1 MIKEKHLHWKVMVV
15 SGHSEKIHIK
25 QGDITAET
33 TDAIVNP
40 ANSQLM
46 HGGGAARA
54 IAVKGGRVITEQSR
68 HLIERIGQ
76 VPVGKA
82 VMTDAGELPCKFVI
96 HTVGPVWGEGD
107 EPEKLRRAV
116 WNVLTLAELYNLRSV
131 SMPAISSGVFGFP
144 KPLCAE
150 ILLETSMMF
159 LQQPG
164 VTLTDIVMC
173 NFDRETVE
181 IFQAAEQAINSR

>member
-1 MIKEKHLHWKVMVV
+1 MIRIGGKTIL
-15 SGHSEKIHIK
+15 IK

-40 ANSQLM
+40 ANSQLV

-54 IAVKGGRVITEQSR
+54 IAVKGGPVIEEQSR
-68 HLIERIGQ
+68 RLIERIGE
-76 VPVGKA
+76 VPTGKA
-82 VMTDAGELPCKFVI
+82 VMTDAGRLSCKFVI
-96 HTVGPVWGEGD
+96 HTVGPVWGEGG

-144 KPLCAE
+144 KLLCAE
-150 ILLETSMMF
+150 ILLATTAEF
-159 LQQPG
+159 LRQPAIMLDE
-164 VTLTDIVMC
+164 VVMC
-173 NFDRETVE
+173 NHDQMTTD
-181 IFQAAEQAINSR
+181 IFQAAAQSCQPG

>member
-1 MIKEKHLHWKVMVV
+1 MIHIDGKNI
-15 SGHSEKIHIK
+15 SIK

-40 ANSQLM
+40 ANSQLL

-54 IAVKGGRVITEQSR
+54 IAVKGGPVIEEQSR
-68 HLIERIGQ
+68 RLIDRIGE
-76 VPVGKA
+76 VPTGKA
-82 VMTDAGELPCKFVI
+82 VMTDAGRLPCKFVI

-150 ILLETSMMF
+150 ILLATAAEF
-159 LQQPG
+159 LKQPA
-164 VTLTDIVMC
+164 VSLNEVVMC
-173 NFDRETVE
+173 NHDRQTTE
-181 IFQAAEQAINSR
+181 IFMAAARALPAMNG

>member
-1 MIKEKHLHWKVMVV
+1 MIRIGDKVVL
-15 SGHSEKIHIK
+15 IK

-40 ANSQLM
+40 ANSQLL

-54 IAVKGGRVITEQSR
+54 IAVKGGPVIEEQSR
-68 HLIERIGQ
+68 RLIDRIGE
-76 VPVGKA
+76 VPTGKA
-82 VMTDAGELPCKFVI
+82 VMTDAGRLPCKFVI

-150 ILLETSMMF
+150 ILLATAAEF
-159 LQQPG
+159 LKQPA
-164 VTLTDIVMC
+164 VSLNEVVMC
-173 NFDRETVE
+173 NHDRQTTE
-181 IFQAAEQAINSR
+181 IFMAAARALPAMNG

>member
-1 MIKEKHLHWKVMVV
+1 MIRIGDKV
-15 SGHSEKIHIK
+15 ILIK

-40 ANSQLM
+40 ANSQLL

-54 IAVKGGRVITEQSR
+54 IAVKGGPVIEEQSR
-68 HLIERIGQ
+68 RLIDRIGE
-76 VPVGKA
+76 VPTGKA
-82 VMTDAGELPCKFVI
+82 VMTDAGRLACKFII

-150 ILLETSMMF
+150 ILLATAAEF
-159 LQQPG
+159 LKQPA
-164 VTLTDIVMC
+164 VSLNEVVMC
-173 NFDRETVE
+173 NHDRQTTE
-181 IFQAAEQAINSR
+181 IFMAAARALPAMNG

>member
-1 MIKEKHLHWKVMVV
+1 MIRIGDKV
-15 SGHSEKIHIK
+15 ILIK

-40 ANSQLM
+40 ANSQLL

-54 IAVKGGRVITEQSR
+54 IAVKGGPVIEEQSR
-68 HLIERIGQ
+68 RLIDRIGE
-76 VPVGKA
+76 VPTGKA
-82 VMTDAGELPCKFVI
+82 VMTDAGRLPCKFVI

-150 ILLETSMMF
+150 ILLATAAEF
-159 LQQPG
+159 LKQPA
-164 VTLTDIVMC
+164 VSLNEVVMC
-173 NFDRETVE
+173 NHDRQTTE
-181 IFQAAEQAINSR
+181 IFMAAARAFPAMNG

>member
-1 MIKEKHLHWKVMVV
+1 MIRIGDKV
-15 SGHSEKIHIK
+15 ILIK

-40 ANSQLM
+40 ANSQLL

-54 IAVKGGRVITEQSR
+54 IAVKGGPVIEEQSR
-68 HLIERIGQ
+68 RLIDRIGE
-76 VPVGKA
+76 VPTGKA
-82 VMTDAGELPCKFVI
+82 VMTDAGRLPCKFVI

-150 ILLETSMMF
+150 ILLATAAEF
-159 LQQPG
+159 LKQPA
-164 VTLTDIVMC
+164 VSLNEVVMC
-173 NFDRETVE
+173 NHDRQTTE
-181 IFQAAEQAINSR
+181 IFMAAARALPAMNG

>member
-1 MIKEKHLHWKVMVV
+1 MIRIGGKVILV
-15 SGHSEKIHIK
+15 K

-40 ANSQLM
+40 ANSQLL

-54 IAVKGGRVITEQSR
+54 IAVKGGPAIEEQSR
-68 HLIERIGQ
+68 RLIDRIGE
-76 VPVGKA
+76 VPTGKA
-82 VMTDAGELPCKFVI
+82 VMTDAGRLPCKFVI

-150 ILLETSMMF
+150 ILLATAAEF
-159 LQQPG
+159 LKQPA
-164 VTLTDIVMC
+164 VSLNEVVMC
-173 NFDRETVE
+173 NHDRQTTE
-181 IFQAAEQAINSR
+181 IFMAAARALPAMNG

>member
-1 MIKEKHLHWKVMVV
+1 MIRIDGKRIL
-15 SGHSEKIHIK
+15 IK

-40 ANSQLM
+40 ANSQLL

-54 IAVKGGRVITEQSR
+54 IAVKGGPAIEEQSR
-68 HLIERIGQ
+68 RLIDRIGE
-76 VPVGKA
+76 VPTGKA
-82 VMTDAGELPCKFVI
+82 VMTDAGRLPCKFVI
-96 HTVGPVWGEGD
+96 HTVGPVWGEGG

-150 ILLETSMMF
+150 ILLATATEF
-159 LQQPG
+159 LKQPA
-164 VTLTDIVMC
+164 VSLNEVVMC
-173 NFDRETVE
+173 NHDRQTTE
-181 IFQAAEQAINSR
+181 IFMAAARSFPAMNG

>member
-1 MIKEKHLHWKVMVV
+1 MISVGEK
-15 SGHSEKIHIK
+15 KIHIK

-33 TDAIVNP
+33 SDAIVNP

-54 IAVKGGRVITEQSR
+54 IAVKGGSVINEQSR
-68 HLIERIGQ
+68 RLIERIGT
-76 VPVGKA
+76 VPVSKA
-82 VMTDAGELPCKFVI
+82 VLTDAGELPCKFVI

-107 EPEKLRRAV
+107 EEGKLRRAV
-116 WNVLTLAELYNLRSV
+116 WNVLTLADLFNLESI

-144 KPLCAE
+144 KALCAQ
-150 ILLETSMMF
+150 ILLDTTVKF
-159 LQQPG
+159 LQQPY
-164 VTLTDIVMC
+164 VTLSDVVMC

-181 IFQAAEQAINSR
+181 VFLAAEHTLKKTRQH

>member
-1 MIKEKHLHWKVMVV
+1 MIRIDGKRIL
-15 SGHSEKIHIK
+15 IK

-40 ANSQLM
+40 ANSQLL

-54 IAVKGGRVITEQSR
+54 IAVKGGPVIEEQSR
-68 HLIERIGQ
+68 RLIERIGE
-76 VPVGKA
+76 VPTGKA
-82 VMTDAGELPCKFVI
+82 VMTDAGRLACKFII

-150 ILLETSMMF
+150 ILLAAAAEF
-159 LQQPG
+159 LKQPA
-164 VTLTDIVMC
+164 VSLNEVVMC
-173 NFDRETVE
+173 NHDRQTTE
-181 IFQAAEQAINSR
+181 IFMAAARGLQTLNG

>member
-1 MIKEKHLHWKVMVV
+1 MIRIDGKRIL
-15 SGHSEKIHIK
+15 IK

-40 ANSQLM
+40 ANSQLL

-54 IAVKGGRVITEQSR
+54 IAVQGGPVIEEQSR
-68 HLIERIGQ
+68 RLIDRIGE
-76 VPVGKA
+76 VPTGKA
-82 VMTDAGELPCKFVI
+82 VMTDAGRLPCKFVI

-150 ILLETSMMF
+150 ILLATAAEF
-159 LQQPG
+159 LKQPA
-164 VTLTDIVMC
+164 VSLNEVVMC
-173 NFDRETVE
+173 NHDRQTTE
-181 IFQAAEQAINSR
+181 IFMAAARALPAMNG

>member
-1 MIKEKHLHWKVMVV
+1 MICIDGKN
-15 SGHSEKIHIK
+15 IHIK

-40 ANSQLM
+40 ANSQLL

-54 IAVKGGRVITEQSR
+54 IAVKGGPVIEEQSR
-68 HLIERIGQ
+68 RLIERIGE
-76 VPVGKA
+76 VPTGKA
-82 VMTDAGELPCKFVI
+82 VMTDAGRLPCKFVI

-150 ILLETSMMF
+150 ILLATAAEF
-159 LQQPG
+159 LKQPA
-164 VTLTDIVMC
+164 VKLSEVVMC
-173 NFDRETVE
+173 NHDRQTTE
-181 IFQAAEQAINSR
+181 IFMAAARSFPAMNG

>member
-1 MIKEKHLHWKVMVV
+1 MIHIDGKNI
-15 SGHSEKIHIK
+15 SIK

-40 ANSQLM
+40 ANSQLL

-54 IAVKGGRVITEQSR
+54 IAVKGGPVIEEQSR
-68 HLIERIGQ
+68 RLIDRIGE
-76 VPVGKA
+76 VPTGKA
-82 VMTDAGELPCKFVI
+82 VMTDAGRLPCKFVI

-150 ILLETSMMF
+150 ILLATAAEF
-159 LQQPG
+159 LKQPA
-164 VTLTDIVMC
+164 VSLNEVVMC
-173 NFDRETVE
+173 NHDRQTTE
-181 IFQAAEQAINSR
+181 IFMAAARAFPAMNG

>member
-1 MIKEKHLHWKVMVV
+1 MIRIGDKV
-15 SGHSEKIHIK
+15 ILIK

-40 ANSQLM
+40 ANSQLL

-54 IAVKGGRVITEQSR
+54 IVVKGGPVIEEQSR
-68 HLIERIGQ
+68 RLIDRIGE
-76 VPVGKA
+76 VPTGKA
-82 VMTDAGELPCKFVI
+82 VVTDAGRLPCKFII

-131 SMPAISSGVFGFP
+131 SMPAISSGAFGFP

-150 ILLETSMMF
+150 ILLATAVEF
-159 LQQPG
+159 LKQPA
-164 VTLTDIVMC
+164 VRLDEVVMC
-173 NFDRETVE
+173 NHDRQTTE
-181 IFQAAEQAINSR
+181 IFLAAARSVLTMNG

>member
-1 MIKEKHLHWKVMVV
+1 MIRVGEK
-15 SGHSEKIHIK
+15 KIHIK

-40 ANSQLM
+40 ANSQLL

-54 IAVKGGRVITEQSR
+54 IAVKGGPVIEEQSR
-68 HLIERIGQ
+68 RLIERIGE
-76 VPVGKA
+76 VPTGKA
-82 VMTDAGELPCKFVI
+82 VMTDAGRLPCKFVI

-150 ILLETSMMF
+150 ILLATAAEF
-159 LQQPG
+159 LKQPA
-164 VTLTDIVMC
+164 VSLNEVVMC
-173 NFDRETVE
+173 NHDRQTTE
-181 IFQAAEQAINSR
+181 IFMAAARAFPAMNG

>member
-1 MIKEKHLHWKVMVV
+1 MIRIGDKV
-15 SGHSEKIHIK
+15 ILIK

-40 ANSQLM
+40 ANSQLL

-54 IAVKGGRVITEQSR
+54 IAVKGGSVIEEQSR
-68 HLIERIGQ
+68 RLIERIGE
-76 VPVGKA
+76 VPTGKA
-82 VMTDAGELPCKFVI
+82 VMTDAGRLPCKFVI

-131 SMPAISSGVFGFP
+131 AMPAISSGVFGFP

-150 ILLETSMMF
+150 ILLATAAEF
-159 LQQPG
+159 LKQPA
-164 VTLTDIVMC
+164 VSLNEVVMC
-173 NFDRETVE
+173 NHDRQTTE
-181 IFQAAEQAINSR
+181 IFLAAARSFLAVNG